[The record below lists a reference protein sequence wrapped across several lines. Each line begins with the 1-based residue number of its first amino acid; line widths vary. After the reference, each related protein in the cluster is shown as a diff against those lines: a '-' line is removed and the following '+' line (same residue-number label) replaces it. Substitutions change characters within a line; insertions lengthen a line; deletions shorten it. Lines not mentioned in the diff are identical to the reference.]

1 MNITA
6 KDVNELRKK
15 TGAGMMDCKN
25 ALVEAK
31 GDFEMAIDVLRKKG
45 QKVASKRS
53 DRSASEGVVLS
64 AVSNDKKFGAM
75 VSVNCETD
83 FVAKNEDF
91 ITFVKELSEL
101 KNEKN
106 SNTEELKLTKMK
118 NGETVDFVLLS
129 GTLIIV
135 IHNPI
140 QLGESGIF

>member
-1 MNITA
+1 M
-6 KDVNELRKK
+6 
-15 TGAGMMDCKN
+15 GAGMMDCKN

-64 AVSNDKKFGAM
+64 AVSDDKKFGAM

-91 ITFVKELSEL
+91 IAFAKSVLNTAISNKLDSKEKLENQFLDNSTISDKL
-101 KNEKN
+101 LEK
-106 SNTEELKLTKMK
+106 TGVI
-118 NGETVDFVLLS
+118 GE
-129 GTLIIV
+129 
-135 IHNPI
+135 N
-140 QLGESGIF
+140 